1 MLPNKPTAPETGL
14 SRLYAVGGAGVFA
27 LFGVLGLWATLTV
40 ISGAVMAMGQV
51 SVTDKPKTVQTLD
64 GGVLA
69 EIAVRNGDVVRKG
82 DVLAR
87 LDPTLL
93 QINLDIAQ
101 NRIVAALALHARLK
115 AEQEGASAVVF
126 DYANLPASIETL
138 GLDTQHAEAGQRNIF
153 KVRADMLQ
161 GGRDRMVSAL
171 KDIDTQVTGITGQ
184 IEALEAQL
192 ELLDKDLA
200 NTRTLLAK
208 GLTRQDRLTELQR
221 MHASLMGDLAGRRAD
236 LARLGNSR
244 REVELTT
251 LQEERAF
258 HEQVVTDLRD
268 VTTEIEELVLQI
280 VTHRA
285 QLERVDIRAPSDGIV
300 HELQVTTLGGVMAPG
315 GTLLEIIPQDTGF
328 DFELRVDPRSINQ
341 VKETQVAKVVLSA
354 FDPQT
359 TPQLEGRV
367 QGISPEVIEDRQTGQ
382 SFYRVSVEV
391 PLEELARLPQTAVLI
406 PGMPIEAYL
415 QTDER
420 TVLSYLTAP
429 LGDHLRRAFRE

>member
-1 MLPNKPTAPETGL
+1 LFA
-14 SRLYAVGGAGVFA
+14 AGAIGVFA
-27 LFGVLGLWATLTV
+27 LFGVLGLWALLTI

-69 EIAVRNGDVVRKG
+69 EISVRNGDLVRKG
-82 DVLAR
+82 EVLAR

-101 NRIVAALALHARLK
+101 NRMAAALALRARLE
-115 AEQEGASAVVF
+115 AEQNGVPEVAF
-126 DYANLPASIETL
+126 DYSELPASILAVALE
-138 GLDTQHAEAGQRNIF
+138 LDTTHAEIGQRNIF
-153 KVRADMLQ
+153 TARAEMLQ

-171 KDIDTQVTGITGQ
+171 ADLDNQVTGITGQ

-192 ELLDKDLA
+192 AYVETDVT
-200 NTRTLLAK
+200 NVRNLLAK
-208 GLTRQDRLTELQR
+208 GLARQDRLTDLQR
-221 MHASLMGDLAGRRAD
+221 MQASLMGDLAGRRSD
-236 LARLGNSR
+236 LARLSNSR

-251 LQEERAF
+251 LQEERRF
-258 HEQVVTDLRD
+258 HEQVVTDLRE
-268 VTTEIEELVLQI
+268 VTTDIEELMLEI

-315 GTLLEIIPQDTGF
+315 GTLLDIIPQDTGF

-341 VKETQVAKVVLSA
+341 VREEQVAKVVLSA

-367 QGISPEVIEDRQTGQ
+367 RTISPEVIEDRQTGQ
-382 SFYRVSVEV
+382 SFYRVSVDV
-391 PLEELARLPQTAVLI
+391 PLEQLARLPETAVLI
-406 PGMPIEAYL
+406 PGMPVEAYL
-415 QTDER
+415 QTDDR

-429 LGDHLRRAFRE
+429 LRDHLRRAFRE

>member
-1 MLPNKPTAPETGL
+1 LFAAG
-14 SRLYAVGGAGVFA
+14 AVGVFA
-27 LFGVLGLWATLTV
+27 LFGVLGLWAMFTI

-51 SVTDKPKTVQTLD
+51 SVSDKPKTVQTLD

-82 DVLAR
+82 EVLAR

-101 NRIVAALALHARLK
+101 NRLTAALALYARLE
-115 AEQEGASAVVF
+115 AEQNGAPAVVF
-126 DYANLPASIETL
+126 EYSKLPASIATL
-138 GLDTQHAEAGQRNIF
+138 GLDTGHAETGQRNIF
-153 KVRADMLQ
+153 AARAQMLQ
-161 GGRDRMVSAL
+161 GGQDRLVSAL
-171 KDIDTQVTGITGQ
+171 KDLDNQVTGITGQ

-192 ELLDKDLA
+192 ALLDKDVS
-200 NTRTLLAK
+200 NVRNLLAK
-208 GLTRQDRLTELQR
+208 GLARQDRLTDLQR
-221 MHASLMGDLAGRRAD
+221 MQASLMGDLAARRAD

-251 LQEERAF
+251 LQEERRF
-258 HEQVVTDLRD
+258 HEEVVTDLRE

-285 QLERVDIRAPSDGIV
+285 QLERVDIRAPADGIV

-315 GTLLEIIPQDTGF
+315 GTLLDIVPQDTGF

-341 VKETQVAKVVLSA
+341 VKEEQVAQVVLSA

-367 QGISPEVIEDRQTGQ
+367 RAISPEVVEDRQTGQ
-382 SFYRVSVEV
+382 SFYRVSVDV
-391 PLEELARLPQTAVLI
+391 PLEQLARLPETAVLI
-406 PGMPIEAYL
+406 PGMPVEAYL
-415 QTDER
+415 QTSDR

-429 LGDHLRRAFRE
+429 LRDHLRRAFRE